1 MAGGLVKYRHL
12 SRSSAH
18 RQALLRNLVTS
29 LVKNESIQ
37 TTWHKAKEAQ
47 RLAEKLITLAKRD
60 NEETRRKAQA
70 ILFTPHLLMP
80 KLFSTLKTRY
90 ADRPGGYTRVLRT
103 EPKKDDQAQS
113 AVLEL
118 VDGPKDMRFAMT
130 AATVARDRELGREH
144 SELTLRNRSKVTRY
158 RKHGDAA
165 FENMVKR
172 TQRLRL
178 AEAGPQLADMEPVI
192 SQRAERADEDLK
204 RAKPLHSY
212 WKPYGSVGRPQSSSS
227 ALSAAIG
234 EPVTRPVQNTA

>member
-29 LVKNESIQ
+29 LVKNESIH

-60 NEETRRKAQA
+60 NEETRRKAQG

-80 KLFSTLKTRY
+80 KLFGTLKTRY

-113 AVLEL
+113 AVLEF
-118 VDGPKDMRFAMT
+118 VDSPMDMRFAMT
-130 AATVARDRELGREH
+130 AAVVARDRELGREH
-144 SELTLRNRSKVTRY
+144 SVLTQRNRNKVTRY
-158 RKHGDAA
+158 RKDGDEA
-165 FENMVKR
+165 FEAMVER
-172 TQRLRL
+172 TQQLRL
-178 AEAGPQLADMEPVI
+178 SESGPQLADMEPVI
-192 SQRAERADEDLK
+192 SQRAERADENLK
-204 RAKPLHSY
+204 RAKPVHSY
-212 WKPYGSVGRPQSSSS
+212 WKPNANVSRSQGSTK

-234 EPVTRPVQNTA
+234 EPAAKPAEKTA